1 MEEPLNSLL
10 KHAPSKGLVLDAG
23 CGQLTYTI
31 LLKYFKP
38 KLEIIPI
45 DIAMPENLKNRKKH
59 NFILASIE
67 NMPFRKEIF
76 DFIFCLS
83 TLQLIE
89 DDRNALKEFHR
100 ILKRNGVLLFTV
112 PTGKSIFRLL
122 RELEIRC
129 GVYRFPEFNV
139 PHYHYY
145 TTDSI
150 KNLVKDLFYVV
161 ELYGYYYNFFFR
173 LYAFLFSLIRKA
185 LKKSSTKTQLTH
197 NAKAIRLIKKRSK
210 FANFYGIKK
219 IFYDL
224 SYHYVVIV
232 KKRK

>member
-10 KHAPSKGLVLDAG
+10 IHAPSKGLVLDAG

-45 DIAMPENLKNRKKH
+45 DIVIPERLKNRKKH
-59 NFILASIE
+59 SFIAASIE
-67 NMPFRKEIF
+67 NMPFREEIF

-83 TLQLIE
+83 TLQLIK
-89 DDRNALKEFHR
+89 DDKNTLKEFHR

-122 RELEIRC
+122 REIEIRC

-145 TTDSI
+145 TTNSI
-150 KNLVKDLFYVV
+150 KSLIKDLFYLVD
-161 ELYGYYYNFFFR
+161 LYGYYYNFFFR
-173 LYAFLFSLIRKA
+173 LYVLILSLIRKT
-185 LKKSSTKTQLTH
+185 LKRSSTKTRSTH
-197 NAKAIRLIKKRSK
+197 NVRVSGLTVKKRRFGS
-210 FANFYGIKK
+210 FYKIKT
-219 IFYDL
+219 IFCDL

-232 KKRK
+232 KKT

>member
-10 KHAPSKGLVLDAG
+10 RHAPSKGLVLDAG
-23 CGQLTYTI
+23 CGQLTYTV

-45 DIAMPENLKNRKKH
+45 DIVIPERLKNHKKH
-59 NFILASIE
+59 NFIAASIE

-83 TLQLIE
+83 TLQLIK
-89 DDRNALKEFHR
+89 DDKNTLKEFHR

-122 RELEIRC
+122 REIEIRC
-129 GVYRFPEFNV
+129 GIYRFPEFNV

-145 TTDSI
+145 TTNSI
-150 KNLVKDLFYVV
+150 KSLIKDLFYLVD
-161 ELYGYYYNFFFR
+161 LYGYYYNFFFR
-173 LYAFLFSLIRKA
+173 LYALLLSLIRKT
-185 LKKSSTKTQLTH
+185 LKRSSTKTRSTH
-197 NAKAIRLIKKRSK
+197 NVSVSGLTVKKRRFGS
-210 FANFYGIKK
+210 FYKIKK
-219 IFYDL
+219 IFCDL

-232 KKRK
+232 KKQK